1 MYCVCVLYVCV
12 RIILTVS
19 VFSQKWPIQVVAVS
33 LLVLIFSAK
42 TLSRNSQWNNTD
54 TLVHAGLKT
63 NPGNAKLHM
72 SMGNELAKQVTT
84 NLCRRS
90 ILLASSGRLCKLSVC
105 KLTLFSQ
112 C

>member
-1 MYCVCVLYVCV
+1 MCVWGVCVLYVCV
-12 RIILTVS
+12 HIILTVS
-19 VFSQKWPIQVVAVS
+19 VSPQKWPIQVIAVS

-42 TLSRNSQWNNTD
+42 TLSRNSQWYNTD

-84 NLCRRS
+84 N
-90 ILLASSGRLCKLSVC
+90 
-105 KLTLFSQ
+105 
-112 C
+112 